1 MRRLLIAFMLLLFLF
16 SPCWGGDISELSEIS
31 RQGYIRQQENL
42 QSIAESLGTILRER
56 DQRRIER
63 EALEFFEAGVTM
75 EKIQEFSQ
83 KYPNMPLADIIA
95 LARQIDSMRKYRDR

>member
-1 MRRLLIAFMLLLFLF
+1 MRRLLITFMLLLLS

-42 QSIAESLGTILRER
+42 QSIGESLGTILRER

-63 EALEFFEAGVTM
+63 EALEFFKDGVTT

-95 LARQIDSMRKYRDR
+95 LARQIDSMRK